1 MNPLL
6 GRLWAHSQTQGAAG
20 ALRTPTVALCWGE
33 LWQRVETAAEIIGAQ
48 GIQRLGLLAAN
59 GADWI
64 VADLAAQRAGV
75 PLIPLPG
82 FFTADQLAHVCTHA
96 GVDWIATDAAAQAA
110 ALGYREGPSL
120 GALSLCRGAPTGA
133 PPLHPG
139 TAKITFTSGTT
150 GAPKG
155 VCLSQAS
162 QHRTAAALA
171 ERLAALP
178 SRRHLCAL
186 PLAVLLE
193 NLAGA
198 WSTLLI
204 GGELILL
211 PGEELGLRG
220 SSQFDAGQLASAI
233 DRYRVE
239 SVILLP
245 QMLQALVHRCAESR
259 QRLPSPAL
267 PSLKIV
273 AVGGSRVAPE
283 LLDEARELGL
293 PVVEGYGLS
302 ECASV
307 VCLNPPGQTRR
318 GSVGKPLPHWRVEM
332 AGDGE
337 ILVAGD
343 GFLGY
348 LGEAAHTGPI
358 ATGDLGAVDDAGF
371 VSIQGRKKN
380 LLISS
385 YGRNISPEWP
395 ESELCRQAV
404 IAQAL
409 VFGDDRPWCGAL
421 LVPRAGADAA
431 AIAAA
436 VANANARLPDYARIH
451 HWLLAAPFAPARGEL
466 TANGRLKRD
475 RILDRYRTA
484 IAALYQSVTDA
495 HPAAEPSR
503 DSAARDSGA

>member
-1 MNPLL
+1 LNPLL
-6 GRLWAHSQTQGAAG
+6 SRVWAHSLTQSAAS
-20 ALRTPTVALCWGE
+20 ALRTPTLALGWGE
-33 LWQRVETAAEIIGAQ
+33 LWQRVESAAEIIRALGV
-48 GIQRLGLLAAN
+48 QRLGLLAAN

-75 PLIPLPG
+75 PLLPLPG
-82 FFTADQLAHVCTHA
+82 FFTADQLAHVCTQA
-96 GVDWIATDAAAQAA
+96 GVDWIATDAAAQVRV
-110 ALGYREGPSL
+110 LGYREGPSL
-120 GALSLCRGAPTGA
+120 GALRLCQGAPNSA

-155 VCLSQAS
+155 VCLSNAS

-171 ERLAALP
+171 ELLAALP

-198 WSTLLI
+198 WSTLLA

-220 SSQFDAGQLASAI
+220 SSQFDAGQFASAI
-233 DRYRVE
+233 DRYHAE

-245 QMLQALVHRCAESR
+245 QMLQSLVHWCAASR
-259 QRLPSPAL
+259 QRL

-273 AVGGSRVAPE
+273 AVGGSRVAPR
-283 LLDEARELGL
+283 LLDDARERGL

-307 VCLNPPGQTRR
+307 VCLNRPGQPHR
-318 GSVGKPLPHWRVEM
+318 GSVGRPLPHWRVEI
-332 AGDGE
+332 ADDGE
-337 ILVAGD
+337 IHVAGD

-348 LGEAAHTGPI
+348 LDEAAHSGPI
-358 ATGDLGAVDDAGF
+358 ATGDLGAVDDAGL
-371 VSIQGRKKN
+371 VSIQGRKKS

-395 ESELCRQAV
+395 ENELCQQAA

-409 VFGDDRPWCGAL
+409 VFGDGQSSCGAL
-421 LVPRAGADAA
+421 LVPSAGADAV

-436 VANANARLPDYARIH
+436 VANANARLPDYAHIH
-451 HWLLAAPFAPARGEL
+451 HWLLASPFAPASGEL
-466 TANGRLKRD
+466 TANGRLRRD
-475 RILDRYRTA
+475 HILDRYQTA
-484 IAALYQSVTDA
+484 IAALYQ
-495 HPAAEPSR
+495 PATGVQPPPPRSRRAIPQPSETEP
-503 DSAARDSGA
+503 